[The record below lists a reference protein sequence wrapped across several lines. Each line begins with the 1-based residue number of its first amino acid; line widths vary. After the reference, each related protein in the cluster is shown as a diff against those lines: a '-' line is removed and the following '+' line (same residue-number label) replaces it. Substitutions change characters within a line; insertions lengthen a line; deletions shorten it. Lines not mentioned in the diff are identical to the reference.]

1 MWTWDLRVRGQRA
14 QKRLRLVPQTRQAA
28 GCNHLTKEVIGDD
41 LHERLLSKKHGKV
54 AVRGMTADGVPEGE
68 AQVFAGE
75 ERTAHG

>member
-1 MWTWDLRVRGQRA
+1 M
-14 QKRLRLVPQTRQAA
+14 
-28 GCNHLTKEVIGDD
+28 TKEMIGDD